1 MATVAATTID
11 KTNRL
16 TVSEA
21 GLAAG
26 GTLPR
31 PEHIANP
38 SWARSIWLGLEML
51 VLFVGLPLALVF
63 AVETLRLPLFV
74 ILPPVLIVFVV
85 VLLADRSFLLRR
97 ELIRLP
103 SLYELSS
110 ILAIFLIAGGAVAAF
125 VQQTMPGQFLAFPTQ
140 RPETW
145 ARVMILYPLLS
156 VPVQELVYRTF
167 FFHRYGPLFG
177 ARRGLLVVTNGLL
190 FGLAH
195 IVFGNWVAIAG
206 SGLIGMLIAYRY
218 EATRSFWAIWL
229 EHALWGALV
238 FTVGLGGYFFTGRDN
253 LPAWGYL
260 QGVMEQIGRLGW
272 F

>member
-1 MATVAATTID
+1 MN
-11 KTNRL
+11 NRL
-16 TVSEA
+16 LVSEA

-26 GTLPR
+26 GTLAR
-31 PEHIANP
+31 PAHIANP
-38 SWARSIWLGLEML
+38 SVARGTWLSVELL

-63 AVETLRLPLFV
+63 AVQTLRLPLFL

-97 ELIRLP
+97 ELSRLP
-103 SLYELSS
+103 SLYEVMSL
-110 ILAIFLIAGGAVAAF
+110 LAIFVVAGGSVAAF

-145 ARVMILYPLLS
+145 AKVMILYPLLS

-177 ARRGLLVVTNGLL
+177 ARRGLLVATNGLL

-195 IVFGNWVAIAG
+195 IVFGNWVAIVG
-206 SGLIGMLIAYRY
+206 SALIGMLLAYRY

-238 FTVGLGGYFFTGRDN
+238 FTVGLGGYFFTGRNN
-253 LPAWGYL
+253 LPTWGYVQDVL
-260 QGVMEQIGRLGW
+260 GRLSP